1 MTMKVVSEKELVKL
15 QAKGG
20 KALDPRGK
28 VIIPRLSE
36 APAKDPAEEKPEDP
50 IAGAVEVMK
59 QCLQEISAGSRNTSK
74 VMVMLA
80 QCMEKVVALQQADP
94 ALLSDPSP
102 HSWRFEVRRNA
113 DGFIQEIT
121 ACPTKGDA
129 SQPIKEQK

>member
-28 VIIPRLSE
+28 VIIPRLSG
-36 APAKDPAEEKPEDP
+36 APAKDPAEEEPENP

-59 QCLQEISAGSRNTSK
+59 QCLQEISAGSNNTGK
-74 VMVMLA
+74 IMVMLA
-80 QCMEKVVALQQADP
+80 QCMEKVVALQQTEP
-94 ALLSDPSP
+94 AAFPDHSA

-121 ACPTKGDA
+121 AYPTKGDA